1 MQAKRLLIL
10 IKLAESPQYIFPDY
24 KIAASL
30 SNGLLVTGKEYGH
43 FHLFFSKKFTL
54 HRWLLMLFCAFI
66 RHLHCNKELSFML
79 WH

>member
-30 SNGLLVTGKEYGH
+30 SNGLLAKSMVIFT
-43 FHLFFSKKFTL
+43 FFFKKITL
-54 HRWLLMLFCAFI
+54 HRLALMLFCAFI

>member
-30 SNGLLVTGKEYGH
+30 SNGLLAKSIILQGTLNNMCLKGIVAGD
-43 FHLFFSKKFTL
+43 SFTV
-54 HRWLLMLFCAFI
+54 FI
-66 RHLHCNKELSFML
+66 FYVYMKQ
-79 WH
+79 

>member
-30 SNGLLVTGKEYGH
+30 SNGLLAKSMVIFTC
-43 FHLFFSKKFTL
+43 FFKKIHTPQ
-54 HRWLLMLFCAFI
+54 MAFDAF
-66 RHLHCNKELSFML
+66 LCFY
-79 WH
+79 

>member
-30 SNGLLVTGKEYGH
+30 SNGLLAKSMVIFTC
-43 FHLFFSKKFTL
+43 FFQKIHTPQ
-54 HRWLLMLFCAFI
+54 MAFDAF
-66 RHLHCNKELSFML
+66 LCFY
-79 WH
+79 

>member
-30 SNGLLVTGKEYGH
+30 SNGLLAKNMVIFTC
-43 FHLFFSKKFTL
+43 FFQKIHTPQMDFDAYL
-54 HRWLLMLFCAFI
+54 CFY
-66 RHLHCNKELSFML
+66 
-79 WH
+79 

>member
-30 SNGLLVTGKEYGH
+30 SNGLLAKSMVIFTC
-43 FHLFFSKKFTL
+43 FFQKNSHSTDCF
-54 HRWLLMLFCAFI
+54 
-66 RHLHCNKELSFML
+66 
-79 WH
+79 

>member
-30 SNGLLVTGKEYGH
+30 SNGLLAKSMVIFTC
-43 FHLFFSKKFTL
+43 FFQKNS
-54 HRWLLMLFCAFI
+54 HSMLLLLASLVLTSTDGF
-66 RHLHCNKELSFML
+66 
-79 WH
+79 